1 MIRLLVACFTTLLLV
16 ACAPHPKVDPLAA
29 LREPDG
35 SVILKEEFSFVPPAE
50 PWQLLSLEEDDYLI
64 AFFRVCKEVSPCQ
77 SAIAYVE
84 EPFGSSQDFLLR
96 QEEFFKRYL
105 WASHVVFEKPTLQ
118 KITLRGKDAL
128 VATIEGE
135 VPVKHQKVWSK
146 VVFMH
151 RGERVVAFYFNQ
163 WRPTDAPFEKAHEEE
178 FDRFIESF
186 RYLKPSVYEAP

>member
-1 MIRLLVACFTTLLLV
+1 MIRLILACFTTLLLV
-16 ACAPHPKVDPLAA
+16 SCAPYPKADPLDA
-29 LREPDG
+29 LRESDG
-35 SVILKEEFSFVPPAE
+35 SVVLKEEFSFVPPAE

-77 SAIAYVE
+77 SSIAYTE
-84 EPFGSSQDFLLR
+84 EPFGSSQDLLQR

-105 WASHVVFEKPTLQ
+105 WSSHVVFEKPSLQ
-118 KITLRGKDAL
+118 QLTLRGKDAL
-128 VATIEGE
+128 VAVSEGE
-135 VPVKHQKVWSK
+135 VPVNRQKVWSK

-163 WRPTDAPFEKAHEEE
+163 WRPADAPFEKAHEAE

-186 RYLKPSVYEAP
+186 RYLKPSLSLI